1 MTTKDSTQDPKDVT
15 VSEGLAKVHEASE
28 QLTEE
33 EIEALAEEARRAATQ
48 TQKASGCAP

>member
-1 MTTKDSTQDPKDVT
+1 MTTKDDPKEVT

-33 EIEALAEEARRAATQ
+33 EIEALAEEARLAATQ
-48 TQKASGCAP
+48 AKKESGNTP

>member
-1 MTTKDSTQDPKDVT
+1 MTTKDSEQDPKAVT

-33 EIEALAEEARRAATQ
+33 EIEALAEEARQAATQ
-48 TQKASGCAP
+48 TQKASGSAP

>member
-1 MTTKDSTQDPKDVT
+1 MATKDSAQDPKEVT

-33 EIEALAEEARRAATQ
+33 EIDELAEEARQAATQ
-48 TQKASGCAP
+48 TQKGSGNAP

>member
-1 MTTKDSTQDPKDVT
+1 MTTKDSAQDPKEVT

-33 EIEALAEEARRAATQ
+33 EVEALAEEARRAATQ
-48 TQKASGCAP
+48 TQEGSGNAP